1 MPLPSTR
8 SVLRARGALLV
19 ALAPLVGCRSAPTAA
34 PPVTASTE
42 APAPASSGAEA
53 PVVQG
58 REAPSMP
65 VCTASDALV
74 AAPLAESLA
83 ATPAL
88 ARNGATGLVAFI
100 TRPDNG
106 PDPVLALLSL
116 NAEGAPTDASGSL
129 RDPRIVSDAGAS
141 PTGPALVA
149 HEDGYLLVWRHGTRG
164 QHGLSALRLDAEGAP
179 RGAVTA
185 LVRPGGTLGV
195 PAVAVDAR
203 GGRWGGRHACLG
215 GCWLRHGGPRGP
227 RGAAPGDRRACGRRV
242 GRRRAGARA
251 AADRGRRGV
260 RHPRAARGGR
270 RGRAEPP
277 ACRRRGPRPRGPRP
291 RPPRRDAP
299 RRRRR
304 ALGVARARG
313 PSRRG
318 AAGGH
323 PA

>member
-8 SVLRARGALLV
+8 PVLRARGALLV

-42 APAPASSGAEA
+42 APPPASSGAEA

-88 ARNGATGLVAFI
+88 ARNGTTGLVAFI

-106 PDPVLALLSL
+106 PDPVLALLPL

-129 RDPRIVSDAGAS
+129 RDPRIVSDAGSFAHRPRPRRPRRRLPPRVAS
-141 PTGPALVA
+141 RDA
-149 HEDGYLLVWRHGTRG
+149 WSTRP
-164 QHGLSALRLDAEGAP
+164 LRAAPRRRGRAP
-179 RGAVTA
+179 RGRHGARATG
-185 LVRPGGTLGV
+185 RYTGCSRGGGGC
-195 PAVAVDAR
+195 AR
-203 GGRWGGRHACLG
+203 GPLGGRHACLG
-215 GCWLRHGGPRGP
+215 DCWLRHGGD
-227 RGAAPGDRRACGRRV
+227 RGARGTAPGDRRACGRRV

-251 AADRGRRGV
+251 AA
-260 RHPRAARGGR
+260 
-270 RGRAEPP
+270 
-277 ACRRRGPRPRGPRP
+277 
-291 RPPRRDAP
+291 
-299 RRRRR
+299 
-304 ALGVARARG
+304 
-313 PSRRG
+313 
-318 AAGGH
+318 
-323 PA
+323 